1 MLQRCTRSDSQDL
14 VINSG
19 IATDQQIRH
28 HLIPYA
34 SLFPHVLSANGIDSS
49 QNFNLLHY
57 TAICLPTFISRN
69 RCKDLTSRL
78 GLLFWCKAKL
88 AFAKLESQHC
98 CSKRDLNVQYKSPIL
113 PKFWANYCS
122 DSNEL
127 FLEKLNLE
135 NNIFWAVSDENLTS
149 CKYLILL
156 YHI

>member
-78 GLLFWCKAKL
+78 GLLF
-88 AFAKLESQHC
+88 
-98 CSKRDLNVQYKSPIL
+98 
-113 PKFWANYCS
+113 
-122 DSNEL
+122 
-127 FLEKLNLE
+127 
-135 NNIFWAVSDENLTS
+135 
-149 CKYLILL
+149 
-156 YHI
+156 